1 MNCLTQY
8 LGIREEV
15 EGRSLAEN
23 LLKVRCTAPESEI
36 RSNRGI
42 ACGSSAR
49 SLAKNYYR
57 KKDRLVNRFSS

>member
-1 MNCLTQY
+1 MYCLFVTHY

-15 EGRSLAEN
+15 EGRSLVEN
-23 LLKVRCTAPESEI
+23 LLKVRCRAPENEI

-49 SLAKNYYR
+49 
-57 KKDRLVNRFSS
+57 